1 MPLAFVTFFARLQ
14 CCLSVATNNSS
25 NSSARKTQWT
35 RSKRIKSTRVR
46 LRRWRRKAP
55 SIQRSSNPPL
65 HAVLHAGH
73 GPIGRAQRHH
83 SATGATHRPRQG
95 HRHRTGAAA
104 GVRRRAAAAAP
115 TRPSLPYPAPP
126 RARVPSGRYA
136 QLSAEPA
143 DGSQLLPPR
152 PPARGAAAPSSL
164 VVPVRHFTAIISW
177 TNFSKSFRH
186 STQERNLY
194 IYPCISL
201 GPSLVSLV

>member
-1 MPLAFVTFFARLQ
+1 MSMTTSEESTTKPVLARSLPALSCTPPQTQRATARGTQTATTPHSSRIERHTVRGWGGERVT
-14 CCLSVATNNSS
+14 
-25 NSSARKTQWT
+25 
-35 RSKRIKSTRVR
+35 
-46 LRRWRRKAP
+46 
-55 SIQRSSNPPL
+55 
-65 HAVLHAGH
+65 
-73 GPIGRAQRHH
+73 
-83 SATGATHRPRQG
+83 
-95 HRHRTGAAA
+95 HRTGAAA

-186 STQERNLY
+186 STQERNLSAIY
-194 IYPCISL
+194 IPLHQSRSQSTWKYSESSRNSY
-201 GPSLVSLV
+201 GV